1 LSLDRKSPHWRAWRC
16 GALLLAAACG
26 LSACC
31 TPVAEP
37 GTVQPGSGSCGA
49 YFTIANAPSAGGAA
63 NR

>member
-1 LSLDRKSPHWRAWRC
+1 V
-16 GALLLAAACG
+16 LLLAAACG

-31 TPVAEP
+31 TPVGQP
-37 GTVQPGSGSCGA
+37 GTVEQGGGSCGA